1 MDKKKKTALALA
13 IFATFWFVVGGVCG
27 FFVAKGMYDQPIVE
41 SVTRDTTT
49 TIDTIPDIAPTPKD
63 STPVRTIIRWLPM
76 KLPKAS
82 GNKESVDNPYPASTD
97 TISQWQLFGN
107 SEHPQ
112 DSALVEIPIT
122 SKHYQSPEYDAW
134 VSGYEASLDSIKVY
148 QKETLITERVVVSK
162 PPNRLS
168 LDVEAGADYMTAQ
181 KDMTTFAIGDLT
193 YRIKESRF
201 AIGLRGG
208 IVKMPTDKAEPFV
221 GGVIKLRIF

>member
-13 IFATFWFVVGGVCG
+13 LFATLWFIVGGVCG
-27 FFVAKGMYDQPIVE
+27 FFAAKGIYDQPIVE

-122 SKHYQSPEYDAW
+122 SKHYSSEQYDAW
-134 VSGYEASLDSIKVY
+134 ISGYETSLDSIKVY
-148 QKETLITERVVVSK
+148 SKEILITERVVVSK

-168 LDVEAGADYMTAQ
+168 LDVEAGVDYMTAQ
-181 KDMTTFAIGDLT
+181 KDMSTFAFGDLT
-193 YRIKESRF
+193 YKIRDSRF

-208 IVKMPTDKAEPFV
+208 IVKMPTDKSQMFV
-221 GGVIKLRIF
+221 GGVVKLKIF